1 MDDKLR
7 QSIEPAGWQVWDA
20 IGGKS
25 GGGQCFFCFRANGVD
40 ALADALGQ
48 MTAPTWLGCGRE
60 LSSRRADASDLRA
73 HQSRERL
80 IFRVSR

>member
-25 GGGQCFFCFRANGVD
+25 GGGQCFFWF
-40 ALADALGQ
+40 
-48 MTAPTWLGCGRE
+48 
-60 LSSRRADASDLRA
+60 
-73 HQSRERL
+73 
-80 IFRVSR
+80 